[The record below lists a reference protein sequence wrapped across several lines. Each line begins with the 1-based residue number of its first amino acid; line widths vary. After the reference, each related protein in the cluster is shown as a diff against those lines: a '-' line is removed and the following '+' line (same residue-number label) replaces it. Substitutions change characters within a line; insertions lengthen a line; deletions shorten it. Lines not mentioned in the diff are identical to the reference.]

1 MTAEE
6 KNENVEVTAADT
18 AEEKKA
24 PAKKAPAKK
33 APAKKAASDKAPAKK
48 PAAKKPA
55 AKKPAAKKPAAKKA
69 PAKKPKAEAA
79 PAEVVEAK
87 TTKTKPAATKP
98 AAKNVTSMIKITQV
112 KSGIGYQGRQK
123 RVLAGLGLGKI
134 GRTVTRKDDEY
145 IRGMVNKIS
154 HLVRV
159 EKVEG

>member
-6 KNENVEVTAADT
+6 KKENVEVTAADT
-18 AEEKKA
+18 AGEKKA

-55 AKKPAAKKPAAKKA
+55 AKKPAAKKA

-87 TTKTKPAATKP
+87 TTETKP
-98 AAKNVTSMIKITQV
+98 AAKKPAAKKVTSMIKITQV